1 MPRQCIISL
10 DTVRESRLG
19 RELCDAVGALDSEL
33 ADEEATEIATWI
45 FMVTGRCD
53 THTHAHTH
61 AHTHMHART
70 LTCTCTYT
78 NMHMHMRWRRRRDPQ
93 HAYHAYLASL
103 PAVPDDVA
111 CWPAAHRGGGLEAT
125 PVAGEV
131 QQAVDLAECPCLLEA
146 PPWWSQEPQF
156 RLACPASL
164 GGWRWA
170 LGCSAHSGG
179 EPEPLS
185 APHGGAAAPSIAHA
199 KAQDRNNI
207 LYVPTPRYCTGLAAR
222 LPERL
227 LPPGGGVS
235 AADVLWARG
244 VFLSRGFPDAL
255 LANGA
260 APHNQNSSLG
270 GLVGCLLPVL
280 DLANHQAGADVS
292 WSGSAAGV
300 ALRNH
305 TAIEAGAEVHNNYGD
320 KDNES
325 LLLHYG
331 FCQRDN
337 PHDAVRVAV
346 SMPAFSAEAP
356 PQREVFLVRRREEG
370 GVPAELLEAL
380 ARVARV
386 ISAAEAAHD
395 AGGDAAAVAAA
406 AAAAMAMLEGKEEGK
421 EAGEEAGE
429 AEEAGEGE
437 GEGEDAF
444 EDVEVGAQEVTSL
457 IEILQGRLEPL
468 RKTGKA
474 DRKLL
479 RQPGGVVKID
489 KVTGVPPV
497 GTKAAEAA
505 GSEDV
510 SSRRREY
517 LAMYREGLR
526 GVLQEAVE
534 SLQEMLLGAMAE
546 SEGEDEDEQ

>member
-1 MPRQCIISL
+1 MGSKKRKAASTPSAAAAAPTEEARVAALQAWLLAAGGTIHPSLRFGNDGNGGIGVFATRLIEAETDLFVVPRQCIISL

-19 RELCDAVGALDSEL
+19 RELCDAVRALDGEL

-45 FMVTGRCD
+45 LMVTG
-53 THTHAHTH
+53 
-61 AHTHMHART
+61 
-70 LTCTCTYT
+70 
-78 NMHMHMRWRRRRDPQ
+78 RRDPQ

-131 QQAVDLAECPCLLEA
+131 QQAVDLAE
-146 PPWWSQEPQF
+146 
-156 RLACPASL
+156 
-164 GGWRWA
+164 
-170 LGCSAHSGG
+170 
-179 EPEPLS
+179 
-185 APHGGAAAPSIAHA
+185 
-199 KAQDRNNI
+199 
-207 LYVPTPRYCTGLAAR
+207 YCMGLAAR
-222 LPERL
+222 LPDRL
-227 LPPGGGVS
+227 LPQGGGVS

-255 LANGA
+255 LADGT
-260 APHNQNSSLG
+260 APNNQNSSLG

-280 DLANHQAGADVS
+280 DLANHQAGAEVS

-346 SMPAFSAEAP
+346 SMPAFNAEEP

-406 AAAAMAMLEGKEEGK
+406 AAAVIAMLEGK

-429 AEEAGEGE
+429 GEEA
-437 GEGEDAF
+437 AR
-444 EDVEVGAQEVTSL
+444 ARAWART
-457 IEILQGRLEPL
+457 
-468 RKTGKA
+468 
-474 DRKLL
+474 LL
-479 RQPGGVVKID
+479 RMW
-489 KVTGVPPV
+489 
-497 GTKAAEAA
+497 
-505 GSEDV
+505 
-510 SSRRREY
+510 R
-517 LAMYREGLR
+517 LAPRK
-526 GVLQEAVE
+526 
-534 SLQEMLLGAMAE
+534 
-546 SEGEDEDEQ
+546 